1 MKKSY
6 DFNVYIFFL
15 PLLPQLPMN
24 QRLWPMSGMR
34 VSICRGCPKQLKSHG
49 RIAPFKEEG
58 DPLILNGTAYNIDG
72 KPAAGLIIYAYQT
85 NNEGIYPK
93 GKTFHG
99 GFRSWVLTDKHGKYN
114 FETIRPKAY
123 PNRSIPEHI
132 HLHVIEPQKGTYYI
146 DSVEFSDDPLLTN
159 ELIESRPC
167 RAGCGVT
174 NPKRMKRELG
184 MCNGYFSGKIN
195 PRLLMPNH
203 VTEFKSEIEL
213 LGILSSNQHRL
224 KRFDVRFRLS
234 GRSCSTA
241 FSSRPRHT
249 N

>member
-1 MKKSY
+1 MKKAMILM
-6 DFNVYIFFL
+6 FTFFL
-15 PLLPQLPMN
+15 TIASAVADEPTIGGPCQ
-24 QRLWPMSGMR
+24 
-34 VSICRGCPKQLKSHG
+34 GCELVFVGLPKQLKSHG

-174 NPKRMKRELG
+174 NPKKNEKG
-184 MCNGYFSGKIN
+184 TW
-195 PRLLMPNH
+195 H
-203 VTEFKSEIEL
+203 VQRDIFL
-213 LGILSSNQHRL
+213 
-224 KRFDVRFRLS
+224 
-234 GRSCSTA
+234 GRSI
-241 FSSRPRHT
+241 PDY
-249 N
+249 